1 MQHARTE
8 VSEEKLQH
16 YSQCWQ
22 ILWQSFC
29 GSPKPARPS
38 SAVPVAFKEI

>member
-29 GSPKPARPS
+29 GSPAVLRRARC
-38 SAVPVAFKEI
+38 FQGNLI